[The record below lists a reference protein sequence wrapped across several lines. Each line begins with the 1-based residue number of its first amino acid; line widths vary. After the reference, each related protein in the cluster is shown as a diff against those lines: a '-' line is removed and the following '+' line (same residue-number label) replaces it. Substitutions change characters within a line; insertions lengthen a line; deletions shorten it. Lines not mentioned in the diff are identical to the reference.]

1 MRMNWKPYLRLL
13 RVPNWR
19 GYFLM
24 ASFGFLIA
32 KGFLFSFKDIIIF
45 YAIILLFLAFGFSVN
60 DCFDTKE
67 DEYKK
72 DSVNPIV
79 KKEIIF
85 KKALFLSILL
95 GILGLTLSAVF
106 GLKVLLFSLA
116 GVLLSFFY
124 SAPPLRTK
132 SRPLIDLISHGLFA
146 GAFLFFLPLLI
157 FNSELTLF
165 HYLITFSIFYFSI
178 TLELRNHLEDYETD
192 KKAGLRTFVCVVG
205 FEGSEKLLRYL
216 AIFYPLTLFPI
227 FLLIPQGYLFFFFF
241 LTLVFLFF
249 LLFRK
254 TLKIVKN
261 YKVMDVYAIL
271 SFSSLSLATIL
282 F

>member
-1 MRMNWKPYLRLL
+1 MNWKPYLRLL

-146 GAFLFFLPLLI
+146 GAFLFFCP
-157 FNSELTLF
+157 F
-165 HYLITFSIFYFSI
+165 
-178 TLELRNHLEDYETD
+178 
-192 KKAGLRTFVCVVG
+192 
-205 FEGSEKLLRYL
+205 
-216 AIFYPLTLFPI
+216 
-227 FLLIPQGYLFFFFF
+227 
-241 LTLVFLFF
+241 
-249 LLFRK
+249 
-254 TLKIVKN
+254 
-261 YKVMDVYAIL
+261 
-271 SFSSLSLATIL
+271 
-282 F
+282 